1 MSTTNDSQNGNPA
14 TGSINGSV
22 YYEAYMAIGTMS
34 TSLIISEQV
43 MAEYTNNL
51 ADMLHSIYEKANS
64 VLKADAA
71 QVSWDAANKTKDEQ
85 KDQNVYSND
94 STYFQNLETE
104 FNSMVDAGNTAV
116 SNLSNG
122 QTQLS
127 TLGSTLNGDSTYL
140 SNLLAS
146 PLAG

>member
-1 MSTTNDSQNGNPA
+1 MSTTNDQQSGNPA

-64 VLKADAA
+64 VLKSDAA
-71 QVSWDAANKTKDEQ
+71 QVSYDAAHKTKNEQ
-85 KDQNVYSND
+85 KDQNIYSND

-127 TLGSTLNGDSTYL
+127 TLGSTLNGDSTYM

-146 PLAG
+146 LLAG

>member
-64 VLKADAA
+64 ILKADAA
-71 QVSWDAANKTKDEQ
+71 KVSDDAANNTKNEQ

-94 STYFQNLETE
+94 STYFQNLEAS

-122 QTQLS
+122 QTQLA
-127 TLGSTLNGDSTYL
+127 TLGSTLNGDSLYM
-140 SNLLAS
+140 SNLMAS